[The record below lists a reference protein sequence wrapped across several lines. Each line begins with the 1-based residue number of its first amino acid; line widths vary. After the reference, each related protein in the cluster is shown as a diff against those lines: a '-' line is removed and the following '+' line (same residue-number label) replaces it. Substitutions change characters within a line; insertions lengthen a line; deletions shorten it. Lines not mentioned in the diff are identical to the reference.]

1 MVIGF
6 VGLPGSGK
14 TYYVTKLAL
23 DDIKKG
29 IKVYSNFYIVGAT
42 MYDDLETVLT
52 SIEKEITLEQGSF
65 VASGKPFYDFKPT
78 KTTVIIDEINLV
90 CPARFWDTFNP
101 KLAYFWSQSRKL
113 GLNLYWTAQHQ
124 DRVDKIVREIT
135 NYIWKVK
142 TFYFGY
148 HLASLYDII
157 KIDSQKA
164 ISLERKLF
172 RIHKDVYQNYDTF
185 FRIALPKRIDKAFYK
200 KRW

>member
-90 CPARFWDTFNP
+90 CPARF
-101 KLAYFWSQSRKL
+101 
-113 GLNLYWTAQHQ
+113 
-124 DRVDKIVREIT
+124 
-135 NYIWKVK
+135 
-142 TFYFGY
+142 
-148 HLASLYDII
+148 
-157 KIDSQKA
+157 
-164 ISLERKLF
+164 
-172 RIHKDVYQNYDTF
+172 
-185 FRIALPKRIDKAFYK
+185 
-200 KRW
+200 